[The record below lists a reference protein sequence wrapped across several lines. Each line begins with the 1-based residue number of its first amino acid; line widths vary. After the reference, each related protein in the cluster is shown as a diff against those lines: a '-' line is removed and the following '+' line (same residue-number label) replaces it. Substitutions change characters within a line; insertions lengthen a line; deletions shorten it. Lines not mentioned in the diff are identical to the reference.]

1 MSPLMSRWVMCHIS
15 DLLLF
20 IYLFYAVDFIEII
33 VEFLLNI
40 C

>member
-1 MSPLMSRWVMCHIS
+1 VCYIS

-20 IYLFYAVDFIEII
+20 IYLFYAVKFIAIV

-40 C
+40 CWFS